1 MKTILAYILFYIGDT
16 VWNIID
22 TGILPDKLYDI
33 GYTIYQKT
41 MRWSSELDTND
52 KVWGPNLIDID
63 KE

>member
-33 GYTIYQKT
+33 GDTIYQKT
-41 MRWSSELDTND
+41 MRWSSELDIND

>member
-33 GYTIYQKT
+33 GYTIYQKN

-52 KVWGPNLIDID
+52 KAWGPNLIDID
-63 KE
+63 EE

>member
-33 GYTIYQKT
+33 GDTIYQKT
-41 MRWSSELDTND
+41 MRWSSELDIND
-52 KVWGPNLIDID
+52 KVWGPNLIDD
-63 KE
+63 DE